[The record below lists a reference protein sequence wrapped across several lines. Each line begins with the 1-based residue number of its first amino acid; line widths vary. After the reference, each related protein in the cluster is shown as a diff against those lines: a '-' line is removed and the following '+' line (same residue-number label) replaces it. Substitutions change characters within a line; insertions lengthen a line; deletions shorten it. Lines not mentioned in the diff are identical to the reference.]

1 MLMYCKTA
9 SSYRTDNPL
18 SRQDEELSLC
28 PTQSQLL
35 GNKQI
40 CRSIPGTSGQVHL
53 SKRGLIP
60 ISGIA
65 RRGKSKA

>member
-1 MLMYCKTA
+1 MFCKTS

-18 SRQDEELSLC
+18 SRQDEELSLR

-35 GNKQI
+35 GNKKI
-40 CRSIPGTSGQVHL
+40 CRSIPATSGQVHL
-53 SKRGLIP
+53 SKRGPIP

-65 RRGKSKA
+65 QRGAV